1 MLEKCTLSL
10 LQVVDDLCY
19 RWEDNSAA
27 DTCSE
32 TLELLMT
39 HLCWA
44 VDEPHQENTDQA
56 PTYLG
61 LTITGDHSMAGPWWN
76 KSEELVES
84 GQTWCVSCIWSWSR
98 KCWVVFPSK
107 NASRQSWHEECVTAL
122 KRWNLEFEM
131 MIKCIGLS
139 GWLGTFISDN
149 IKNLNERKVLT
160 AVAGSACY
168 KTVFE
173 RNNEYLYQDLFLRYC
188 VGDTPIDRKD
198 LHQPHLNII
207 MHLVWLLGDTLY

>member
-1 MLEKCTLSL
+1 MISSDTISLSPVCQELIKYCDQLHSFTPHRTWKYIFPVGKKKLASKMLEKCTLSL

-61 LTITGDHSMAGPWWN
+61 LTITSDHSMAGPWWN
-76 KSEELVES
+76 KSETRSWWSQVNLMCFLHMILIKKVLS
-84 GQTWCVSCIWSWSR
+84 CVSIQECQQTILAWRLCDGVEKVEFGIW
-98 KCWVVFPSK
+98 
-107 NASRQSWHEECVTAL
+107 
-122 KRWNLEFEM
+122 
-131 MIKCIGLS
+131 
-139 GWLGTFISDN
+139 D
-149 IKNLNERKVLT
+149 
-160 AVAGSACY
+160 
-168 KTVFE
+168 
-173 RNNEYLYQDLFLRYC
+173 D
-188 VGDTPIDRKD
+188 D
-198 LHQPHLNII
+198 
-207 MHLVWLLGDTLY
+207 

>member
-61 LTITGDHSMAGPWWN
+61 LTITSDHSMAGPWWN
-76 KSEELVES
+76 KSETRSWWSQVKPDVFLAYDLDQESAELCFHPRMPADNP
-84 GQTWCVSCIWSWSR
+84 GM
-98 KCWVVFPSK
+98 K
-107 NASRQSWHEECVTAL
+107 NVWRRW
-122 KRWNLEFEM
+122 KGGIWNLRWWLNVLD
-131 MIKCIGLS
+131 CLA
-139 GWLGTFISDN
+139 GW
-149 IKNLNERKVLT
+149 EH
-160 AVAGSACY
+160 
-168 KTVFE
+168 
-173 RNNEYLYQDLFLRYC
+173 LFQ
-188 VGDTPIDRKD
+188 T
-198 LHQPHLNII
+198 
-207 MHLVWLLGDTLY
+207 TLKI